1 MKPISLQHVATGIC
15 LFYDDNGSEIEYTVV
30 NRNGTVLRK
39 GLLPVTK
46 DLFYETVTKAGYR
59 RVRI

>member
-1 MKPISLQHVATGIC
+1 MKSISLQHGATSNY
-15 LFYDDNGSEIEYTVV
+15 LFYDDNDSEIEYMVV
-30 NRNGTVLRK
+30 NRNNTVLRK

-46 DLFYETVTKAGYR
+46 DLFYETVTKAGCR